1 MDHIVLEGLERSIA
15 GRVIRPG
22 DADFDD
28 ARRTFN
34 ATVLRQPAAIVQPDD
49 TASVVATVRAALAA
63 GLPLT
68 VRGGGHSVA
77 GHAVADGAVCVDLRR
92 MRGVVVDPVARRATV
107 QGGAIWEDVDRATMP
122 HDLAMTGGTFWDTG
136 VGGLTLSGGLG
147 YLMGTS
153 GLTCDNLLRATVVTA
168 AGELVEAGPA
178 GDPELLWALRGGGG
192 NFGIVTEFE
201 FRLQPIGPM
210 QDGRFVVRLEDAA
223 AALVGAAAF
232 VRDVPDEAMLYATGP
247 TFEVAPAAGEAPV
260 GPADFLAFHVV
271 YQGSPEAA
279 EAALAPIA
287 ALPGV
292 HGGFETQTYEAIQI
306 GSGSLP
312 FGLRHYWKG
321 HLVRDIDRT
330 TAETI
335 VAAMRSRPA
344 DPSFLL
350 IESLTGQSRLEPDG
364 GAAFGQRE
372 ARWNV
377 SAIAIWVDPADDARQ
392 IAWSRQVA
400 DSIAPASYSGAG
412 YANYASHDES
422 ETRVRAAYGPERFA
436 RLQAVKR
443 RYDPANVFRYNL
455 NIPPG

>member
-1 MDHIVLEGLERSIA
+1 MDDTVLAGLDGSIT

-22 DADFDD
+22 DVDFDD

-49 TASVVATVRAALAA
+49 AASVLATVRAAVAA

-77 GHAVADGAVCVDLRR
+77 GQAVADGAVCLDLRR
-92 MRGVVVDPVARRATV
+92 MRGVSVDPVARRATV

-122 HDLAMTGGTFWDTG
+122 HDLATTGGTFWDTG

-153 GLTCDNLLRATVVTA
+153 GLACDNVVRATVVTA
-168 AGELVEAGPA
+168 TGELVEAGPA

-201 FRLQPIGPM
+201 FRLQPIGPL
-210 QDGRFVVRLEDAA
+210 QDGRFVVRLDDATE
-223 AALVGAAAF
+223 ALVGAAAF
-232 VRDVPDEAMLYATGP
+232 VRDVPDEVMLYATGP
-247 TFEVAPAAGEAPV
+247 TFEVAPVAGEQPI
-260 GPADFLAFHVV
+260 GPADFLSFHVV

-279 EAALAPIA
+279 AVALAPISS
-287 ALPGV
+287 LPGV
-292 HGGFETQTYEAIQI
+292 VGGFVTQTYEAVQI

-321 HLVRDIDRT
+321 HLVRDIDLV
-330 TAETI
+330 TAGAI

-344 DPSFLL
+344 APSFLL
-350 IESLTGQSRLEPDG
+350 VESLTGQARREPDG

-377 SAIAIWVDPADDARQ
+377 SALAIWTDPADDARQ
-392 IAWSRQVA
+392 IGWARQVA

-443 RYDPANVFRYNL
+443 RYDPDNVFRSNL
-455 NIPPG
+455 NVPPG